1 MEYGISHPGG
11 AVHPLAKQFG
21 AVVRRR
27 REAAG
32 VSQEA
37 LAATAGL
44 HRTYIS
50 MLERGVRMPSILV
63 ARQVAEALGIT
74 AGALLSEVDE
84 EPAPAARRK
93 KT

>member
-1 MEYGISHPGG
+1 M
-11 AVHPLAKQFG
+11 HPLAKTFG
-21 AVVRRR
+21 VVVRRR
-27 REAAG
+27 REASG

-63 ARQVAEALGIT
+63 ARQVAEALGT
-74 AGALLSEVDE
+74 TLGTLLTEVDD
-84 EPAPAARRK
+84 EPVPTKQK
-93 KT
+93 KA

>member
-1 MEYGISHPGG
+1 
-11 AVHPLAKQFG
+11 LAKQFG
-21 AVVRRR
+21 VVVRRQ
-27 REAAG
+27 REASG

-63 ARQVAEALGIT
+63 ARQVAEALGT
-74 AGALLSEVDE
+74 TMGALLAEVDE
-84 EPAPAARRK
+84 EPPPKRK
-93 KT
+93 K

>member
-1 MEYGISHPGG
+1 M
-11 AVHPLAKQFG
+11 HPLAKQFG
-21 AVVRRR
+21 VVVRRR
-27 REAAG
+27 REASG

-63 ARQVAEALGIT
+63 ARQVAEALGT
-74 AGALLSEVDE
+74 TMGALLAEVDD
-84 EPAPAARRK
+84 EPPPKRK
-93 KT
+93 K

>member
-1 MEYGISHPGG
+1 M
-11 AVHPLAKQFG
+11 HPLAQLFG
-21 AVVRRR
+21 TVVRRR

-37 LAATAGL
+37 LAAAAGL

-63 ARQVAEALGIT
+63 ARQVATALGT
-74 AGALLSEVDE
+74 TMGALLTEVDA
-84 EPAPAARRK
+84 EPAPARPKKARR
-93 KT
+93 

>member
-1 MEYGISHPGG
+1 M
-11 AVHPLAKQFG
+11 HPLAKQFG
-21 AVVRRR
+21 VVVRRQ
-27 REAAG
+27 REASG

-63 ARQVAEALGIT
+63 ARQVAEALGT
-74 AGALLSEVDE
+74 TMGALLAEVDE
-84 EPAPAARRK
+84 EPPPKRK
-93 KT
+93 K